1 MHLCKRFY
9 GKSYSQKRHTLGGT
23 GVTCVYFYLSR
34 AHGILSR
41 AHEILKTCA
50 WATKSWAQNN

>member
-9 GKSYSQKRHTLGGT
+9 GKSYSQKRYTLGGT

-34 AHGILSR
+34 AH
-41 AHEILKTCA
+41 EILKSGTQV
-50 WATKSWAQNN
+50 TKSWAQNN